1 MTHVAA
7 VSRRR
12 FCPAYRRSHSSSTAS
27 PESNAPRSWR
37 ARSSSVG
44 RRNSVKPGELPRPAQ
59 RIGEPLVDVRRAL
72 QRLSERSGGLRC
84 QADALTLS
92 ENLLGPERC
101 GLQHKRRDIQMRRG
115 GSPLQNSLFPRLN
128 PDLQSPILRCSHVLT
143 MAVQA
148 EFVKHQMPDCASARA
163 LSPGARALWPAV
175 QRPSSPK
182 SSSTAVDST
191 SAGRTPPPRDVKRPA
206 VATKLITRPA

>member
-27 PESNAPRSWR
+27 PEPNVARSCR

-44 RRNSVKPGELPRPAQ
+44 RRNSVKPGELPRTAQ

-72 QRLSERSGGLRC
+72 QRLSERSSGLRC
-84 QADALTLS
+84 QSDALTLG

-101 GLQHKRRDIQMRRG
+101 RLQHKRRDIQMRRG

-128 PDLQSPILRCSHVLT
+128 PDLQSPTLRCSHVLT

-148 EFVKHQMPDCASARA
+148 GFVKHHMPALRPATTPSESAI
-163 LSPGARALWPAV
+163 

-191 SAGRTPPPRDVKRPA
+191 SAGGTPPPRDVKRPA